1 MKAVLPSQVPVYAVG
16 GAGSANFAQWLAAGA
31 AGFGIGTALYTPG
44 LSAEEVSSRA
54 ATIVTAYRN
63 ALP

>member
-1 MKAVLPSQVPVYAVG
+1 VPVYAVG